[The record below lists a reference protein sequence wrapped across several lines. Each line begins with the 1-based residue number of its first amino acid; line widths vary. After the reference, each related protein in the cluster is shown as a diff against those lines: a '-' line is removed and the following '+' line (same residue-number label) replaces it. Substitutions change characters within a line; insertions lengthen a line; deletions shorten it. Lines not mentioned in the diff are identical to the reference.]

1 MPARRSTCSARST
14 CRCSASSRT
23 CPTSAARTAAIARRF
38 SPWRA
43 RACAAQYGVDFLA
56 EIPLDIE
63 VRETSDDGRPIV
75 VSKPKHPLAE
85 AYRQLALTVR
95 DKLAAAQG
103 ANTHKFP
110 RIVYS

>member
-1 MPARRSTCSARST
+1 MAGRAPAPRK
-14 CRCSASSRT
+14 
-23 CPTSAARTAAIARRF
+23 
-38 SPWRA
+38 
-43 RACAAQYGVDFLA
+43 YGVDFLA

-75 VSKPKHPLAE
+75 VSEPQHPLAE

-103 ANTHKFP
+103 GTARKFP
-110 RIVYS
+110 KIVYS